1 MTAHP
6 IQPAVMDGNVVRFK
20 ENAIVRYLLDKGG
33 IDLNHLAMQQ
43 DFSRDDWVQFNQLI
57 GYSVSGWGGLSC
69 VTKEDYAAA
78 MLVHL
83 GASQAQARI
92 DALQQTLHD
101 ARQAM
106 RDGVAA
112 LYDIHP
118 DDLCADEGSTTDPT
132 TEVQK

>member
-33 IDLNHLAMQQ
+33 IDLNHLAIQQ

-78 MLVHL
+78 MLVHS
-83 GASQAQARI
+83 GASQTQARI
-92 DALQQTLHD
+92 DALEGTLRE
-101 ARQAM
+101 ARQSM
-106 RDGVAA
+106 RDGVVA
-112 LYDIHP
+112 LYGIHP
-118 DDLCADEGSTTDPT
+118 DDLCADEDSTTDPT
-132 TEVQK
+132 DGAT